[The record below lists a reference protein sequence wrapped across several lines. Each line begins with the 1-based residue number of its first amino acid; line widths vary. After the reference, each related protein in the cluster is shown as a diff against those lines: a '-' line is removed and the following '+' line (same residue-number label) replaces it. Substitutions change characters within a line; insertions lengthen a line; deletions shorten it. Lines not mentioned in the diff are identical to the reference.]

1 MPMNP
6 DILFFDKI
14 ADTWDESEV
23 LSLPPKVRYIL
34 SACDIRQGHD
44 VLDLGTGTGVL
55 LPYIAER
62 TGSRGSI
69 TAIDFSEGM
78 LSRARAKYSSLTP
91 PPRFLR
97 SDFEEIPV
105 EGRYDRIMLYCVY
118 PHLRN
123 PYATLRRLAAD
134 NLKPGGAI
142 HIAFPCDESFI
153 NSIHKDKDSDA
164 DRLPSASELTLRLT
178 AAGLPASTVEESPHA
193 YIVRIDALAGEN
205 APAS

>member
-1 MPMNP
+1 
-6 DILFFDKI
+6 
-14 ADTWDESEV
+14 
-23 LSLPPKVRYIL
+23 
-34 SACDIRQGHD
+34 
-44 VLDLGTGTGVL
+44 
-55 LPYIAER
+55 
-62 TGSRGSI
+62 
-69 TAIDFSEGM
+69 M

-153 NSIHKDKDSDA
+153 NSIHKDKESDA

-178 AAGLPASTVEESPHA
+178 VAGLPASAVEESPHA
-193 YIVRIDALAGEN
+193 YIVRIDAPAGED